1 MRAGRWSRSA
11 SRLQGPML
19 VLSMIAAPVALAD
32 QLDIPGPP
40 GSVGFGAMVTVL
52 PNGNIVVVDPD
63 GPVSGI
69 GAVYLYGPNGGPP
82 ISTITGIAANDRVGS
97 GGIVVLA
104 NGHYL
109 ILSPDWHN
117 GGAANAGAV
126 TWADRDSGVSGLV
139 SAENSLVGSTA
150 GDAVGGGTTPI
161 TVLPNGNYV
170 VRTVRWDHG
179 SLQDA
184 GAVTWGD
191 GMTGV
196 RGPVSSDNSLVGGHS
211 DAEVGGGGVSVVG
224 TSNYVVATPLW
235 NNGAELNAGAVTW
248 ADGAIGVRGTVGTA
262 NSLVGT
268 QRDDHIGTVW
278 PLRNGHYVV
287 ASSVWDH
294 GAAVDA
300 GAVTWAN
307 GNTGLVGT
315 VTTANSLVGATAD
328 DRVGSSVTALT
339 NGHYV
344 VTSPGWENV
353 AGGLSKAGAATWCNG
368 TATTTGVVS
377 AANSLVGGSQNDRVG
392 SAGVLALSNGHYV
405 VQSPLWRNGG
415 ISAGAATWRNGLA
428 AAPGVVSG
436 TNSLVGT
443 TLNDA
448 VGAVALALPNGHYV
462 LASPSWDNGSRANAG
477 AVTWGHGLGGSAGPL
492 TGANSLIGGTPEDA
506 IGSRLIV
513 LAGGNYVS
521 ASPTWDHGSTVDVGA
536 VTLGLGSGGSTGAV
550 SAANSLIGGN
560 ANDGV
565 GTSLLALGN
574 GSYLIASPGWNR
586 DATTAVGAVTL
597 VSGTTGRTG
606 VLQAALALT
615 GTTSGDRL
623 GQHGLIAYADGHAAI
638 LSGLYDNDG
647 IADAGAVTL
656 IDAAMPLPGSVAPA
670 HSVIGTVALGG
681 ARMASAAAISYD
693 PQRQR
698 LAVGRPASN
707 TVSLLRFVDPIF
719 AHRFEGN

>member
-1 MRAGRWSRSA
+1 MRMGAFSRGA
-11 SRLQGPML
+11 RLMRGPFL
-19 VLSMIAAPVALAD
+19 VFLTVVGTAAVAD
-32 QLDIPGPP
+32 QLDIQGPA
-40 GSVGFGAMVTVL
+40 GSVSFGSAVTVL

-69 GAVYLYGPNGGPP
+69 GAVYLYGPDGGPP
-82 ISTITGIAANDRVGS
+82 ISTLTGIAANDHVGS

-104 NGHYL
+104 NGNYL
-109 ILSPDWHN
+109 ILSPNWHN

-126 TWADRDSGVSGLV
+126 TWADADSGIGGLV
-139 SAENSLVGSTA
+139 SAANSLVGSTA
-150 GDAVGGGTTPI
+150 ADGVGGGAAPI

-179 SLQDA
+179 AIQDA

-191 GMTGV
+191 GTTGIS
-196 RGPVSSDNSLVGGHS
+196 GSIGSDNSLVGGHT
-211 DAEVGGGGVSVVG
+211 DAEVGGGGVTVVG
-224 TSNYVVATPLW
+224 SSHYVVSTPLW

-248 ADGAIGVRGTVGTA
+248 ADGSIGLRGTVGTA
-262 NSLVGT
+262 NSLVGS
-268 QRDDHIGTVW
+268 QRDDNIGTVW

-287 ASSVWDH
+287 ASPVWDN

-300 GAVTWAN
+300 GAVTWVH
-307 GNTGLVGT
+307 GNTGLIGP

-328 DRVGSSVTALT
+328 DLVGSSVTALS

-377 AANSLVGGSQNDRVG
+377 AANSLVGASQNDRVG

-405 VQSPLWRNGG
+405 VQSPQFRNGG
-415 ISAGAATWRNGLA
+415 VSAGAATWRNGTA

-462 LASPSWDNGSRANAG
+462 LASPSWDNGAQANAG
-477 AVTWGHGLGGSAGPL
+477 AVTWGNGLGGSAGPL
-492 TGANSLIGGTPEDA
+492 TGANSLIGSKLDDA
-506 IGSRLIV
+506 VGSRLIV
-513 LAGGNYVS
+513 LTGGNYVS
-521 ASPTWDHGSTVDVGA
+521 ASPTWDNGSTPDVGA
-536 VTLGLGSGGSTGAV
+536 VTPGLGTGGSTGAV
-550 SAANSLIGGN
+550 SAVNSLIGGT
-560 ANDGV
+560 APDGV
-565 GTSLLALGN
+565 GSSLLALGN
-574 GSYLIASPGWNR
+574 GSYLIASPNWNGNA
-586 DATTAVGAVTL
+586 ATTVGAVNL
-597 VSGTTGRTG
+597 VSGTASLGG
-606 VLQAALALT
+606 VLQPAQAMT
-615 GTTSGDRL
+615 GSSSGDRI
-623 GQHGLIAYADGHAAI
+623 GQHGLIAFADGRAAI

-656 IDAAMPLPGSVAPA
+656 INAALPLPGSVAPS

-681 ARMASAAAISYD
+681 VRMASAQAISYD

-707 TVSLLRFVDPIF
+707 VVSLLRFVDAIF
-719 AHRFEGN
+719 ANRFEGS